1 MQSNSSRV
9 IRPGPR
15 KKFSQDRG
23 GGMERLAFLFTGQG
37 SQFVG
42 MGRDLFQAFP
52 EAKGTLQEAGEAL
65 GEDLEKL
72 IMEGPEE
79 ALALTENTQPAVLAV
94 DVAVY
99 RALGFQPSTAAG
111 HSLGEYAALVAADSL
126 DFTRAVPLVRER
138 ARAMQEAVPPGTGGM
153 VVLRKYTL
161 QQARDLAASVTSG
174 VLEVVNLNCPGQYV
188 LSGEKAAIREV
199 IEKVGPRRALELAV
213 SVPFHSSLLEEAGR
227 KFARRLE
234 ETPFRDPAFPVVCNV
249 DARPVTTAAQVR
261 DALARQF
268 AKPVLWEDSLRFL
281 LGEGYRI
288 FVECGP
294 KPTLVR
300 MVQAVARA
308 EGLEDVQV
316 FAPATPEEVAD
327 LKERFGG

>member
-1 MQSNSSRV
+1 
-9 IRPGPR
+9 
-15 KKFSQDRG
+15 
-23 GGMERLAFLFTGQG
+23 MERLAFLFTGQG

-42 MGRDLFQAFP
+42 MGREVFQAFP
-52 EAKGTLQEAGEAL
+52 EAERTLREAGEAL

-99 RALGFQPSTAAG
+99 RALGLRPSAAAG
-111 HSLGEYAALVAADSL
+111 HSLGEYAALVAAEAL
-126 DFTRAVPLVRER
+126 DFQEAVPLVRER
-138 ARAMQEAVPPGTGGM
+138 ARAMQEAVPAGTGGM
-153 VVLRKYTL
+153 VVLRKCTL
-161 QQARDLAASVTSG
+161 EEARALAASVTSG
-174 VLEVVNLNCPGQYV
+174 ILEVVNLNSPGQYV
-188 LSGEKAAIREV
+188 LSGERAALEEL
-199 IEKVGPRRALELAV
+199 IEKVGPRKALKLPV

-227 KFARRLE
+227 EFARRLE
-234 ETPFRDPAFPVVCNV
+234 ETGFRDPAFPVVCNV
-249 DARPVTTAAQVR
+249 DARPVTSAAEAR

-268 AKPVLWEDSLRFL
+268 ARPVLWEDSLRL
-281 LGEGYRI
+281 LLEEGYRT
-288 FVECGP
+288 FLECGP

-308 EGLEDVQV
+308 EGVEDLQV
-316 FAPATPEEVAD
+316 FAPVTPSEIGE